1 MKTIETWFQEARWAP
16 SGGNLQPWLV
26 KAAFTDSH
34 ITVHLSIRPELL
46 AVPSAADQWGAGA
59 LMGLGCYLENLVQ
72 LAPSFGFAFDEVKS
86 MPTDRTPNKQN
97 YYHSSFEATFSLKS
111 YRNDAKSISQAI
123 QKRTTHRWPMKTI
136 PLQPEQLQKINSLC
150 QAMNIK
156 MAALSRDR
164 PTVTAVYRE
173 LAFVRMHNRHLFSE
187 LMHEIYDPKKSPERQ
202 IGLPFSTLALPSATV
217 VVLKLLQRLGLHPQ
231 SRWANQQSVTDS
243 INTPL
248 IHCSEIIYL
257 NAENDT
263 AQEWMRVGQLYQ
275 KLSLWAQENNLAT
288 QPIAYNLIAYNH
300 LRNPKSTILDQ
311 GEQNEI
317 EKCHHQVKDQLGI
330 DFTIPG
336 LMFRIGTPIQ
346 VASPSPRRP
355 VDINLQKQEPSIKR
369 LV

>member
-26 KAAFTDSH
+26 KATFTESH
-34 ITVHLSIRPELL
+34 ITVNLSIRPELL
-46 AVPSAADQWGAGA
+46 AAPSAADQWGAGA
-59 LMGLGCYLENLVQ
+59 LMGLGCYLENLIQ
-72 LAPSFGFAFDEVKS
+72 LAPSFGFAFEEVKG
-86 MPTDRTPNKQN
+86 MPAENLPDKQN
-97 YYHSSFEATFSLKS
+97 YYHSTFVAIFSLKS
-111 YRNDAKSISQAI
+111 SRIDSENISEAT

-150 QAMNIK
+150 QVMNVK
-156 MAALSRDR
+156 MVALSKECT
-164 PTVTAVYRE
+164 TVTAVYRE
-173 LAFVRMHNRHLFSE
+173 LAFVRMHNRNLFSE
-187 LMHEIYDPKKSPERQ
+187 LMHEIYDPKKSPGRQ
-202 IGLPFSTLALPSATV
+202 IGLPFSTLALPAATV
-217 VVLKLLQRLGLHPQ
+217 LVLKLLQRLGLHPR

-248 IHCSEIIYL
+248 KHCSEIIYL
-257 NAENDT
+257 KADDDT

-275 KLSLWAQENNLAT
+275 RLSLWAHENSLAT

-317 EKCHHQVKDQLGI
+317 EKCHHQVKDLLGI

-355 VDINLQKQEPSIKR
+355 VDINLQKEEPSMKR
-369 LV
+369 L